1 METIKFSDCPEL
13 IDPDL
18 KMKDFKRIIKDKTG
32 ITEENQKIH
41 VYFNFSNNWELQP
54 MDESSFWGHFK
65 MNIYDVTRYYTKIK
79 KKFYETEVILDL
91 TKKVKELKQL
101 IFLQKKFKI
110 ESLEFRIGDY
120 SPSEDEVL
128 SNHNLFDR
136 KLSIEVK
143 NKILNDVIN
152 IQYPNSDTKEINT
165 DLSNT
170 GIELL
175 EEIGGIENVMTP
187 YFHVKYDLYYNNKKI
202 PLEDVL
208 VNAGIKSGDTIVLE
222 KRSTYQIFLQ
232 SLTGKTYTFDVNPSD
247 SIKLCKIF
255 CYCMIGIPIDQLR
268 IVFANKALEDNRTLA
283 DYNIQRDSILHFV
296 LGLRG
301 EKYN

>member
-18 KMKDFKRIIKDKTG
+18 KMKDIKKIIKDKTG
-32 ITEENQKIH
+32 ITEENQRIH
-41 VYFNFSNNWELQP
+41 VFFDFSYIWKLEP
-54 MDESSFWGHFK
+54 TDESSFWSHFK
-65 MNIYDVTRYYTKIK
+65 MNIYDVTRYYVKIK

-101 IFLQKKFKI
+101 IFVQKKFKI
-110 ESLEFRIGDY
+110 DSLEIRIGDF

-128 SNHNLFDR
+128 SNYNLFDR

-143 NKILNDVIN
+143 NKLNDVVN
-152 IQYPNSDTKEINT
+152 IQYPNSDTKEITT

-175 EEIGGIENVMTP
+175 EEIGGID
-187 YFHVKYDLYYNNKKI
+187 FGIKYDLYYNNEKI

-222 KRSTYQIFLQ
+222 KRSTYQIFQ
-232 SLTGKTYTFDVNPSD
+232 KTLTGKTYTLDVNPSD
-247 SIKLCKIF
+247 SVKLYKIL
-255 CYCMIGIPIDQLR
+255 CYYKIGIPIDQQR
-268 IVFANKALEDNRTLA
+268 IIFANKELEDNRTLA
-283 DYNIQRDSILHFV
+283 DYNIQRESTLLFV
-296 LGLRG
+296 LRLRG
-301 EKYN
+301 

>member
-18 KMKDFKRIIKDKTG
+18 KMKDIKKIIKDKTG
-32 ITEENQKIH
+32 ITEENQRIH
-41 VYFNFSNNWELQP
+41 VYFNFFDFWDWKSL
-54 MDESSFWGHFK
+54 DESSFWSNFK
-65 MNIYDVTRYYTKIK
+65 MNIYDATRYHAEIK

-91 TKKVKELKQL
+91 TKKIKELKQL
-101 IFLQKKFKI
+101 IFAQKKFKI
-110 ESLEFRIGDY
+110 DSLEFRIGDF

-128 SNHNLFDR
+128 SNYNLFDG

-143 NKILNDVIN
+143 KKILNDVIN
-152 IQYPNSDTKEINT
+152 IQYPNSDTIEITT

-175 EEIGGIENVMTP
+175 EEIGDIENVMTP
-187 YFHVKYDLYYNNKKI
+187 YFHVKYDLYYNNEKI

-222 KRSTYQIFLQ
+222 KRSTYRIFQ
-232 SLTGKTYTFDVNPSD
+232 KDKAGKTYTLDVNPFD
-247 SIKLCKIF
+247 SIKLYKIF
-255 CYCMIGIPIDQLR
+255 CYYMIGIPIDQQKSFSQ
-268 IVFANKALEDNRTLA
+268 I
-283 DYNIQRDSILHFV
+283 
-296 LGLRG
+296 
-301 EKYN
+301 KY

>member
-1 METIKFSDCPEL
+1 MEEIKFSDCPEL

-18 KMKDFKRIIKDKTG
+18 KMKDIKKIIKDKTG
-32 ITEENQKIH
+32 ITEENQRIH
-41 VYFNFSNNWELQP
+41 VYFNFFDFWAWKSL
-54 MDESSFWGHFK
+54 DESSFWSYFK
-65 MNIYDVTRYYTKIK
+65 MNIYDATRYYAKIK

-91 TKKVKELKQL
+91 TKKIKELKQL
-101 IFLQKKFKI
+101 IFAQKKFKI
-110 ESLEFRIGDY
+110 DSLEFRIGDF
-120 SPSEDEVL
+120 SPREDEVL
-128 SNHNLFDR
+128 SNYNLFDG

-152 IQYPNSDTKEINT
+152 VQYPNSDTTEITT

-187 YFHVKYDLYYNNKKI
+187 YFRVKYDLYYNNEKI

-222 KRSTYQIFLQ
+222 KRSTYQIFQ
-232 SLTGKTYTFDVNPSD
+232 KTLTRRL
-247 SIKLCKIF
+247 IHL
-255 CYCMIGIPIDQLR
+255 M
-268 IVFANKALEDNRTLA
+268 
-283 DYNIQRDSILHFV
+283 
-296 LGLRG
+296 
-301 EKYN
+301 

>member
-18 KMKDFKRIIKDKTG
+18 KMKDIKKIIKDKTG
-32 ITEENQKIH
+32 ITEENQRIH
-41 VYFNFSNNWELQP
+41 VYFNFFDFLAWKST
-54 MDESSFWGHFK
+54 DESSFWSNFK
-65 MNIYDVTRYYTKIK
+65 MNIYDATRYYAKIK

-91 TKKVKELKQL
+91 TKKIEELKQL
-101 IFLQKKFKI
+101 IFAQKKFKI
-110 ESLEFRIGDY
+110 DSLEFRIGDY

-143 NKILNDVIN
+143 NKILNDVVN
-152 IQYPNSDTKEINT
+152 IQYPNSDTKEITT

-175 EEIGGIENVMTP
+175 EEIGGID
-187 YFHVKYDLYYNNKKI
+187 FGIKYDLYYNNEKI

-222 KRSTYQIFLQ
+222 KRSTYQIFQ
-232 SLTGKTYTFDVNPSD
+232 KTLTGKTYTLDVNPSD
-247 SIKLCKIF
+247 SIKLYKIF
-255 CYCMIGIPIDQLR
+255 CYYKIGIPIDQQR
-268 IVFANKALEDNRTLA
+268 IIFASKVLEDNKTLA
-283 DYNIQRDSILHFV
+283 DYNIQRESTLLFV
-296 LGLRG
+296 LRLRG
-301 EKYN
+301 

>member
-41 VYFNFSNNWELQP
+41 VFFDFSNIWELKP
-54 MDESSFWGHFK
+54 MDESSFWSHFK
-65 MNIYDVTRYYTKIK
+65 MNIYDVTRYYAEIN

-128 SNHNLFDR
+128 SNYDLFNK

-152 IQYPNSDTKEINT
+152 IQYPNSDTKEITT

-187 YFHVKYDLYYNNKKI
+187 YFRVKYNLYYNNKKI
-202 PLEDVL
+202 PLEELL

-222 KRSTYQIFLQ
+222 KRSTYQIIQ
-232 SLTGKTYTFDVNPSD
+232 KTLTGKTYTLDVNPSD
-247 SIKLCKIF
+247 SVKLYKIL
-255 CYCMIGIPIDQLR
+255 CYYMIGIPIDQQR
-268 IVFANKALEDNRTLA
+268 IIFANKVLEDNRTLA
-283 DYNIQRDSILHFV
+283 DYNIQRESTLHIV
-296 LGLRG
+296 LRLRG
-301 EKYN
+301 GKI

>member
-1 METIKFSDCPEL
+1 MEEIKFSDCPEL

-18 KMKDFKRIIKDKTG
+18 KMKDIKKIIKDKTG
-32 ITEENQKIH
+32 ITEENQRIH
-41 VYFNFSNNWELQP
+41 VYFNFFDFWAWKS
-54 MDESSFWGHFK
+54 MDESSFWSNFK
-65 MNIYDVTRYYTKIK
+65 MNIYDATRYYAEIK

-91 TKKVKELKQL
+91 TKKIKELKQL
-101 IFLQKKFKI
+101 IFAQKKFKI
-110 ESLEFRIGDY
+110 DSLEFRIGGT
-120 SPSEDEVL
+120 SPREDEVL
-128 SNHNLFDR
+128 SNYNLFDG

-152 IQYPNSDTKEINT
+152 VQYPNSDTKEITT

-187 YFHVKYDLYYNNKKI
+187 YFRVKYDLYYNNEKI

-222 KRSTYQIFLQ
+222 KRITYRIFQ
-232 SLTGKTYTFDVNPSD
+232 KTLTGKTYILYVEPSD
-247 SIKLCKIF
+247 SIKLYKIF
-255 CYCMIGIPIDQLR
+255 CYYTIGIPIDKQR
-268 IVFANKALEDNRTLA
+268 IIFGSRVLEDNKTLA
-283 DYNIQRDSILHFV
+283 DYNIQRESTLHFV
-296 LGLRG
+296 LRLRG
-301 EKYN
+301 GKI

>member
-41 VYFNFSNNWELQP
+41 VFFDFSNIWELKP
-54 MDESSFWGHFK
+54 MDESSFWSHFK
-65 MNIYDVTRYYTKIK
+65 MNIYDVTRYYAEIN

-128 SNHNLFDR
+128 SNYDLFNK

-152 IQYPNSDTKEINT
+152 IQYPNSDTKEITT

-187 YFHVKYDLYYNNKKI
+187 YFRVKYNLYYNNKKI
-202 PLEDVL
+202 PLEELL

-222 KRSTYQIFLQ
+222 KRSTYQIFQKDLA
-232 SLTGKTYTFDVNPSD
+232 GKTYTLDVNPSD
-247 SIKLCKIF
+247 SVKLYKIL
-255 CYCMIGIPIDQLR
+255 CYYMIGLPIDQQR
-268 IVFANKALEDNRTLA
+268 IIFANKVLEDNRTLA
-283 DYNIQRDSILHFV
+283 DYNIQRESTLHFV
-296 LGLRG
+296 LRLRG
-301 EKYN
+301 GKI

>member
-1 METIKFSDCPEL
+1 MEEIKFSDCPEL

-18 KMKDFKRIIKDKTG
+18 KMKDIKKIIKDKTG
-32 ITEENQKIH
+32 ITEENQRIH
-41 VYFNFSNNWELQP
+41 VYFNFFDFWAWKSL
-54 MDESSFWGHFK
+54 DESSFWSYFK
-65 MNIYDVTRYYTKIK
+65 MNIYDATRYYAKIK

-91 TKKVKELKQL
+91 TKKIKELKQL
-101 IFLQKKFKI
+101 IFAQKKFKI
-110 ESLEFRIGDY
+110 DSLEFRIGDF
-120 SPSEDEVL
+120 SPREDEVL
-128 SNHNLFDR
+128 SNYNLFDG

-152 IQYPNSDTKEINT
+152 VQYPNSDTTEITT

-187 YFHVKYDLYYNNKKI
+187 YFRVKYDLYYNNEKI

-222 KRSTYQIFLQ
+222 KRSTYQIFQ
-232 SLTGKTYTFDVNPSD
+232 KTLTGKTYTLDVNPSD
-247 SIKLCKIF
+247 SVKLYKIL
-255 CYCMIGIPIDQLR
+255 CYYMIGIPIDQQR
-268 IVFANKALEDNRTLA
+268 IIFASKVLEDNKTLA
-283 DYNIQRDSILHFV
+283 DYNIQRESTLHFV
-296 LGLRG
+296 LRLRG
-301 EKYN
+301 GKI

>member
-18 KMKDFKRIIKDKTG
+18 KMKDIKKIIKDKTG
-32 ITEENQKIH
+32 ITEENQRIH
-41 VYFNFSNNWELQP
+41 VYFNFFDFWAWKSL
-54 MDESSFWGHFK
+54 DESSFWSNFK
-65 MNIYDVTRYYTKIK
+65 MNIYDATRYYAKIK

-91 TKKVKELKQL
+91 TKKIKELKQL
-101 IFLQKKFKI
+101 IFAQKKFKI
-110 ESLEFRIGDY
+110 DSLEFRIGDF
-120 SPSEDEVL
+120 SPREDDVL
-128 SNHNLFDR
+128 SNYNLFDG

-152 IQYPNSDTKEINT
+152 VQYPNSDSTEITT

-187 YFHVKYDLYYNNKKI
+187 DFRVKYDLYQNNKKI

-222 KRSTYQIFLQ
+222 KRSTYQIFQ
-232 SLTGKTYTFDVNPSD
+232 KTLTGKTYTLDVNPSD
-247 SIKLCKIF
+247 SIKLYKIF
-255 CYCMIGIPIDQLR
+255 CYYMIGIPIDQQR
-268 IVFANKALEDNRTLA
+268 IIFAGRQLEDNHTIA
-283 DYNIQRDSILHFV
+283 YYNIQRESTLHFV
-296 LGLRG
+296 LRLRG
-301 EKYN
+301 GKI